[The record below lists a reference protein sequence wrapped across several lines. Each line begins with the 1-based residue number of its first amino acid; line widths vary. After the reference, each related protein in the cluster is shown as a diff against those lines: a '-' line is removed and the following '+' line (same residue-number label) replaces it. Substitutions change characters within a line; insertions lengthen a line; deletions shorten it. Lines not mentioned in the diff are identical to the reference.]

1 MLETGFY
8 PLTTLVAPVAQRL
21 PVGEWKTHSAPFALT
36 RLGAPLA
43 RAALGLAVGDACWAC
58 SAFARGLHV
67 GMSRRPEMAWVGRQR
82 NVFIAGPAANSAQIG
97 ILVGKGFD
105 AFAANKMG

>member
-1 MLETGFY
+1 MGCVYGWNQKIYIEMLETGFY
-8 PLTTLVAPVAQRL
+8 LLTTLLLVARGAKRP
-21 PVGEWKTHSAPFALT
+21 PVGELKTFSAPFALT

-67 GMSRRPEMAWVGRQR
+67 GMSRRTEVTRISRQR
-82 NVFIAGPAANSAQIG
+82 NVFIAGHAANSA
-97 ILVGKGFD
+97 
-105 AFAANKMG
+105 